1 MIFLRNFSRIFV
13 GLVFIFSGIVKGV
26 DPLGTAY
33 RIEDYFIAY
42 GIEWALP
49 FALFL
54 SITLSGLEFLLGI
67 ILILNAR
74 IRFFSWILFLLMI
87 YFTILTLYD
96 AVYEPVPDCGCF
108 GDAIKLSNWDTFYKN
123 IILIIFVGFI
133 FFNRKNYRSPFSKG
147 LQNTIAI
154 ASTALFLIFSGYN
167 YLHLPMMDF
176 RDWKVGTDMDPDD
189 TGEAKIYLTFRN
201 INTGETKEY
210 LSPDYPWED
219 SVWMANWEFVDQRI
233 DDSEVI
239 RAHELLIENKEGM
252 DVTEDF
258 ISNPEFVM
266 LVIAYDLEKTDLASY
281 KDIENLFREADK
293 EGISLVVI
301 TSSLP
306 SEVEQFRQ
314 GLDPKLEFYYADDIV
329 LKTMIRSNPG
339 LILMKDGVVLG
350 KWHHN
355 DLPAFSELEE
365 EYFKLKND

>member
-13 GLVFIFSGIVKGV
+13 GLVFIFSGLVKGV

-42 GIEWALP
+42 GTEWALP
-49 FALFL
+49 LTLFI
-54 SITLSGLEFLLGI
+54 SIFLSGLEFLLGI
-67 ILILNAR
+67 ILILNVR

-87 YFTILTLYD
+87 FFTLLTLYD
-96 AVYEPVPDCGCF
+96 AIYEPVPDCGCF
-108 GDAIKLSNWDTFYKN
+108 GDAIKLSNWETFYKN
-123 IILIIFVGFI
+123 IILIIFVSFI
-133 FFNRKNYRSPFSKG
+133 FFNRNSYRSPFSNG
-147 LQNTIAI
+147 FQNTIAI
-154 ASTALFLIFSGYN
+154 AFAALFVIFSGYN

-176 RDWKVGTDMDPDD
+176 REWKVGNDMDPDD
-189 TGEAKIYLTFRN
+189 RGEAKIYLTFRD

-219 SVWMANWEFVDQRI
+219 SVWMANWEFVDQRV

-239 RAHELLIENKEGM
+239 RAHELLIENREGM

-258 ISNPEFVM
+258 ISNPGLIM
-266 LVIAYDLEKTDLASY
+266 LVIAYDLDKTNVESY
-281 KDIENLFREADK
+281 KDIENLFRKADRD
-293 EGISLVVI
+293 GISLIVI

-306 SEVEQFRQ
+306 PDVEKFRQ
-314 GLDPKLEFYYADDIV
+314 GLDPNLEFYYADDIA

-339 LILMKDGVVLG
+339 LMLMKDGFVLG

-355 DLPAFSELEE
+355 DLPSYKELEE
-365 EYFKLKND
+365 EFFKLKND